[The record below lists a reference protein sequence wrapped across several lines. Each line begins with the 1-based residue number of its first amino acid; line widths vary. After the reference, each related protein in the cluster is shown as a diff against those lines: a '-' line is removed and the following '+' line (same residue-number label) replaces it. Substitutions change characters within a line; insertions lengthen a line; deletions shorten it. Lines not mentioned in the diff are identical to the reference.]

1 MKKLLTLALV
11 FVIGAT
17 CASAQTQKEIN
28 KENRAR
34 DRYTEQQLNEKAPK
48 SARKAAK
55 KDLREGWTVAPG
67 HLPLDKQYEM
77 AYTMRIERDAEG
89 FIYITGDGQSIGEN
103 YDAAKMQALE
113 LAKMNLAGQIETEIT
128 ALVES
133 TVANKQLEANEAA
146 SIVETIQ
153 ASKNVISKR
162 IGRVVPVVE
171 VYRESRNKNKEVRVL
186 LFYNRKTGMESAK
199 QVIREELQK
208 KGDKLHEKLD
218 QVLGF

>member
-1 MKKLLTLALV
+1 
-11 FVIGAT
+11 
-17 CASAQTQKEIN
+17 
-28 KENRAR
+28 
-34 DRYTEQQLNEKAPK
+34 
-48 SARKAAK
+48 
-55 KDLREGWTVAPG
+55 
-67 HLPLDKQYEM
+67 
-77 AYTMRIERDAEG
+77 
-89 FIYITGDGQSIGEN
+89 
-103 YDAAKMQALE
+103 
-113 LAKMNLAGQIETEIT
+113 MNLAGQIETEIT
-128 ALVES
+128 AIVES

-199 QVIREELQK
+199 QVIREELEK
-208 KGDKLHEKLD
+208 KGDKLHEKID